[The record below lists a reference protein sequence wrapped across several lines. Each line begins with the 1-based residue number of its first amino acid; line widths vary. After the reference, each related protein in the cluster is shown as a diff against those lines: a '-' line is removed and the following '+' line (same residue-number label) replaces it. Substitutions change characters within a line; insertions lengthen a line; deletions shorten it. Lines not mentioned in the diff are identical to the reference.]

1 MDAVLKTDSVFY
13 RLFQRLPGL
22 VFELAGWPTPDLSG
36 YQFRSE
42 EIKQTAFRLDGVLTP
57 PADALD
63 RPLVFVEVQYQ
74 PDARFYARFFSEIFL
89 YLYRQPLAQP
99 WRAVVIYPERGVERA
114 AEPHCAVLLDSPLVQ
129 RVYLED
135 FQTLVKPTF
144 GLRLLQLLVGD
155 PAQAVSR
162 AQDLLQPTREQ
173 QPPSAAWRDIVDLV
187 ETLLVYRLPALSREE
202 IRNML
207 NLVDVEL
214 KQTRFYQEVFTEG
227 RQEGRQEGIAEL
239 AIRQLRRR
247 FSDAISSAQVE
258 RIQRLPLADV
268 EALAEALLD
277 FQTPADLAA
286 WLAAR
291 KNGNP

>member
-1 MDAVLKTDSVFY
+1 MKTDSVFY

-57 PADALD
+57 PTEAPD

-74 PDARFYARFFSEIFL
+74 PDARFYARFFAEIFL
-89 YLYRQPLAQP
+89 YLYRQPRMQP
-99 WRAVVIYPERGVERA
+99 WRAVVIYPERSIERD
-114 AEPHCAVLLDSPLVQ
+114 AEPHCAALLDSPLVQ

-135 FQTLVKPTF
+135 FQTLLKPTF

-162 AQDLLQPTREQ
+162 AQSLLQPPLEQ
-173 QPPSAAWRDIVDLV
+173 QPPSAAWPDLVDLV

-214 KQTRFYQEVFTEG
+214 KQTRFYQEVFAEG
-227 RQEGRQEGIAEL
+227 QQEGRQEGIAEL
-239 AIRQLRRR
+239 AIRLLRRR
-247 FSDAISSAQVE
+247 FSKVISTSHAE
-258 RIQRLPLADV
+258 RIRRLPLADL

-291 KNGNP
+291 DNAHR

>member
-1 MDAVLKTDSVFY
+1 MKTDSVFY
-13 RLFQRLPGL
+13 RLFQRMPGL
-22 VFELAGWPTPDLSG
+22 VFELAGWPIPDLSG

-57 PADALD
+57 PTEALD

-99 WRAVVIYPERGVERA
+99 WQAVVIYPERGVERA

-135 FQTLVKPTF
+135 FQNPVAPTV

-155 PAQAVSR
+155 PAQVIGR
-162 AQDLLQPTREQ
+162 AQDLLQPPLE
-173 QPPSAAWRDIVDLV
+173 QPPSAAWPDLVDLI
-187 ETLLVYRLPALSREE
+187 ETLLAYRLPALSREE

-214 KQTRFYQEVFTEG
+214 KQTRFYQEVFAEGQQEG
-227 RQEGRQEGIAEL
+227 RQEGRQEGVAEL
-239 AIRQLRRR
+239 AIRLLRRR
-247 FSDAISSAQVE
+247 FSGAIPAVHAEQI
-258 RIQRLPLADV
+258 RRLPLADL
-268 EALAEALLD
+268 EGLAEALLD

-286 WLAAR
+286 WLAGRDNAHR
-291 KNGNP
+291 